1 MISPFLA
8 APPHPRCA
16 PVTDEKQQKKPDA
29 PITAPKGEVH
39 IITNRC
45 KGCNFC
51 IEFCPVKVLA
61 SSDSF
66 NEKGYRPP
74 KPAHPEKCI
83 GCKMCELL
91 CPEFAI
97 YVTKPGQDHDTK
109 KQ

>member
-1 MISPFLA
+1 M
-8 APPHPRCA
+8 
-16 PVTDEKQQKKPDA
+16 TDDKKNKTDA
-29 PITAPKGEVH
+29 PKTAPKGEVN
-39 IITNRC
+39 IIPNRC

-51 IEFCPVKVLA
+51 IEFCPVNVLE

-83 GCKMCELL
+83 GCNMCELI

-97 YVTKPGQDHDTK
+97 YVTKPGQKHDTTK
-109 KQ
+109 KEKD